1 MDFWEYVMMFG
12 ALVILAVALSMLMDP
27 KGKYNLPKRNKTTYH
42 DPKKRIGLPW
52 MGGDM
57 D

>member
-1 MDFWEYVMMFG
+1 MMFG
-12 ALVILAVALSMLMDP
+12 AIAILAVVLAMLIDP
-27 KGKYNLPKRNKTTYH
+27 KGQYNRPKRNKTTFS

-52 MGGDM
+52 MGGDY

>member
-12 ALVILAVALSMLMDP
+12 VLVILAVALSMLMDP
-27 KGKYNLPKRNKTTYH
+27 KGKYNRPKCNKTTYH

>member
-12 ALVILAVALSMLMDP
+12 AIAILALVLAVLIAP
-27 KGKYNLPKRNKTTYH
+27 KGKYNRPKRNKTTFS

-52 MGGDM
+52 MGGDY

>member
-12 ALVILAVALSMLMDP
+12 AIAILAVVLAMLIDP
-27 KGKYNLPKRNKTTYH
+27 KGQYNRPKRNKTTFS

-52 MGGDM
+52 MGGDY